1 MEVLGQQWER
11 QPFWSAL
18 NLASCQGDDVIAATI
33 SLPGDKGTNKKSRLL
48 QEKNSD
54 KSDM

>member
-1 MEVLGQQWER
+1 MEVSGQQWER

-33 SLPGDKGTNKKSRLL
+33 SLRGDKGTNKKSRLL